1 VVASIGANG
10 QLVLIGLSGSLGVA
24 SITGSGGG
32 GGVAALP
39 SPITLNRALS
49 SGNQGGYNTTSWQ
62 NASANYNITLFGY
75 YSVIG
80 LNYKTIMQNMQNYSA
95 SNLTAGHVCI
105 TGHEQGDEQF
115 WKSGYSGATD
125 PVKVAALN
133 NTGSSSTLGW
143 GLQASGY
150 PSGTLA
156 EGVSGSNTVSS
167 NNATSPQCP
176 QHSLGTLGSIS
187 VPSNL
192 NWAQWTAWYEYQVL
206 TQGNLHALGDPSSI
220 PANSL
225 VGAIDHDNQFM
236 IPRISGCWE
245 STSTVYSSSSQYQTI
260 APYLQRGY
268 RDAAVMWRSLQPG
281 ILIIGN
287 CDYYS
292 YYNSSANPQVLD
304 PSNTGLW
311 DVAYCEAPVGQSFSK
326 ATDTTW
332 GVFVAC
338 LLSQE
343 ALVSSTGKCCWLAE
357 GSGGGVLND
366 YTGPQSGWNAAQW
379 RAARYQWGM
388 AQLLRWICGV
398 QNDASVPY
406 LFDEW
411 NAGANKLGYLGSPAG
426 SRGLSVSGGSATWTP
441 PAGNT
446 AAANA
451 WAQGIITVSFE
462 NGCNCYLY
470 PAGTNDAISGSTVT
484 LASTALQGGGGH
496 HITYTL
502 TPSGSIPPGASSGA
516 SFSSLQ
522 IQPRDCVFTL
532 P

>member
-1 VVASIGANG
+1 VVAAIGANG
-10 QLVLIGLSGSLGVA
+10 QLVLCGLAGSGGNAL
-24 SITGSGGG
+24 ITGSGGS
-32 GGVAALP
+32 GGVASLP
-39 SPITLNRALS
+39 FPITLNRALS

-62 NASANYNITLFGY
+62 QASANYNITLFGY

-80 LNYKTIMQNMQNYSA
+80 LNYQTIMQNMKNYSA
-95 SNLTAGHVCI
+95 ASLTPGHVCI

-115 WKSGYSGATD
+115 WQSGYSGATD

-156 EGVSGSNTVSS
+156 EGVDGAHTVSS

-187 VPSNL
+187 VPPNL
-192 NWAQWTAWYEYQVL
+192 NWAQWTAWYEYEVL

-220 PANSL
+220 PANNL

-236 IPRISGCWE
+236 IPRVSGCWE
-245 STSTVYSSSSQYQTI
+245 STSTVYSSPSQYQTI
-260 APYLQRGY
+260 APYLQQGY

-287 CDYYS
+287 SDYYS
-292 YYNSSANPQVLD
+292 FYNSSANPQVLD
-304 PSNTGLW
+304 PSNAGLW
-311 DVAYCEAPVGQSFSK
+311 DVTYVEAPVGQSFSK
-326 ATDTTW
+326 ANDTTW
-332 GVFVAC
+332 GVFIAC

-343 ALVSSTGKCCWLAE
+343 AMVNSTGKCCWLME
-357 GSGGGVLND
+357 GSGPGDTND
-366 YTGPQSGWNAAQW
+366 YTGPQSGWDAAQW
-379 RAARYQWGM
+379 RAARYQIGS
-388 AQLLRWICGV
+388 AALLRWIIGV

-411 NAGANKLGYLGSPAG
+411 NAGANRLGYLGTPSGA
-426 SRGLSVSGGSATWTP
+426 RGLSVSGGSAVYTP
-441 PAGNT
+441 QST
-446 AAANA
+446 AASNA
-451 WAQGIITVSFE
+451 YAQGIMTIPFSGGTA
-462 NGCNCYLY
+462 YYY
-470 PAGTNDAISGSTVT
+470 PAGTNDAISGSNVT
-484 LASTALQGGGGH
+484 LPSTALQNGGGH

-516 SFSSLQ
+516 AFTSLT